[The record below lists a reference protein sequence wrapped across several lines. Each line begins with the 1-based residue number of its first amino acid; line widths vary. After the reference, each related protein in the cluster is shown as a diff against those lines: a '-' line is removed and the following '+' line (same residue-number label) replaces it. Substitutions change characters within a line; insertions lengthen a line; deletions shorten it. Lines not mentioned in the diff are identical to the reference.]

1 MDPVNLYD
9 YEALARERLD
19 AVAYDYF
26 AGGANDEVT
35 LRANRAAFEGLRLL
49 PRVLVDA
56 SHRDLTT
63 TILGTPVALPV
74 LIAPTALH
82 RLAHAEGEL
91 ATARAAREAGIIMI
105 LSTLSTTPL
114 EEVAAA
120 AGPAWFQLYIYRD
133 RGLTR
138 ELLGRVEAAGYRA
151 LVVTVDAP
159 LLGRRERDVRNGFR
173 LPEGIA
179 LANVAPQG
187 LGGFPDAPGESGL
200 AAYFAAQLDPS
211 LTWPDLDWLAGAT
224 GLPVLV
230 KGIHRADD
238 AVRAVEHGAAGVI
251 VSNHGGRQLDTVP
264 AGIELLPPI
273 ADAVAGRAE
282 ILVDGGVRRGTD
294 IVKALALGARAVLLG
309 RPILWG
315 LAADGAAGVSRVL
328 RLLRAEFDL
337 ALALCGCPSVSDV
350 DRSLVS

>member
-1 MDPVNLYD
+1 MDPINLD
-9 YEALARERLD
+9 DFEALAREKLD
-19 AVAYDYF
+19 AAAYDYF

-49 PRVLVDA
+49 PRVMVDA
-56 SHRDLTT
+56 SRRDLSTT
-63 TILGTPVALPV
+63 VLDTPVAFPV

-91 ATARAAREAGIIMI
+91 ATARAAREAGIILI

-120 AGPAWFQLYIYRD
+120 AGPAWFQLYVYRD

-138 ELLGRVEAAGYRA
+138 DLVARVGAAGYRA

-159 LLGRRERDVRNGFR
+159 ALGRRERDVRNGFR

-187 LGGFPDAPGESGL
+187 LGGFPAAPGESGL

-238 AVRAVEHGAAGVI
+238 AVRAVDHGAAGVI

-282 ILVDGGVRRGTD
+282 ILVDGGARRGTD
-294 IVKALALGARAVLLG
+294 IVKALALGARAVLIG
-309 RPILWG
+309 RPVLWG
-315 LAADGAAGVSRVL
+315 LAVDGAGGVARVL
-328 RLLRAEFDL
+328 ELLRREFDL

-350 DRSLVS
+350 DRSLVG